1 MVEYYDEKPMFAMK
15 VYEPWKHFFLDEQC
29 PSCMNM
35 ELSSAYRQEAAVQ
48 GWRREG

>member
-1 MVEYYDEKPMFAMK
+1 MK
-15 VYEPWKHFFLDEQC
+15 TNVCYESVWTLETFFPDEQC

-48 GWRREG
+48 GWRSDG